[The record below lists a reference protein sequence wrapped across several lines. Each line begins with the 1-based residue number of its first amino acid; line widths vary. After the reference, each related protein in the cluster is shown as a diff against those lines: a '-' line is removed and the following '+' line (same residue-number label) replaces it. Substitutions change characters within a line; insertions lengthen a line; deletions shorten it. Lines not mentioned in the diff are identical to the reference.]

1 MKIQAKILRS
11 FAILAL
17 LLAVALVY
25 YPGLRGPFVLD
36 DHENII
42 SNGSI
47 AVHDLSLHA
56 LRDAMWSNDSGPLKR
71 PLAALSFA
79 LNHHLAGGFTSS
91 LWYKFVNLC
100 LHLTN
105 AVLLYF
111 LALALMRS
119 PVLAN
124 RLSPGEIPKVAAFAT
139 ALWALHPIQLTSV
152 LYVVQR
158 MNSMSALFVVSGLIV
173 FCHGR
178 QLLEKGNGKGIPIM
192 FGGML
197 IGLILG
203 MASKEN
209 AALMPLYM
217 LAIEL
222 TLYRRTLL
230 DSKTRNRLRLFYSAT
245 ILIPAI
251 VFFIYLVEHPGLL
264 HDAYLERR
272 FSVAERVMTES
283 RVLWFYV
290 SLILVPDAH
299 RLGLFHDDIPVSTAL
314 LNPPSTLF
322 SMLGI
327 GALLALA
334 VIRSRQYPIAGFAIL
349 WFLFG
354 HGLESSFFGLEIAF
368 EHRNYLPSFGILLG
382 ISYAINR
389 LHVVAGNLRGVIP
402 LLMLLL
408 ALALGTFT
416 WNRANIWSDPYTLA
430 ENAVHHHPDSPNAND
445 MAARVNLERG
455 ELSKSIYYIQNGAR
469 VAPDEVG
476 FRIDLHLLL
485 AGIADNISDEVMQ
498 ATQHGAGLDKIKI
511 NGLPDNIAKTLDN
524 DVLRL
529 YPKDYTE
536 NSIGDLLRNKAIS
549 AHGIMSL
556 DHLHNCIVAPPHAC
570 RSAYRET
577 LDWYTSAASN
587 NKTSPEYHALIL
599 SNTASLHAWKKNY
612 QRALEYI
619 VPAIQT
625 DPNRLYYRLLEAE
638 YLVHLARLDEARV
651 RMDIIGKN
659 KSLYRLQLLSHK
671 DMYNKLLQQLEGDT
685 SPRPSL

>member
-1 MKIQAKILRS
+1 MKTQAKILHS
-11 FAILAL
+11 FAIFAL
-17 LLAVALVY
+17 LLTVTLVY

-42 SNGSI
+42 SNRSI
-47 AVHDLSLHA
+47 AVHDLSLHT

-79 LNHHLAGGFTSS
+79 LNYHFAGGFSSS
-91 LWYKFVNLC
+91 LWYKSVNLC

-105 AVLLYF
+105 TVLLYF

-119 PVLAN
+119 PVLAR
-124 RLSPGEIPKVAAFAT
+124 RLSPGEMTKVAAFAT

-178 QLLEKGNGKGIPIM
+178 QLLEKGNGKGIPVM

-245 ILIPAI
+245 VLIPAI
-251 VFFIYLVEHPGLL
+251 VFFIYLGEHPGLL

-272 FSVAERVMTES
+272 FSVAERIMTES

-290 SLILVPDAH
+290 NLILLPDAH

-334 VIRSRQYPIAGFAIL
+334 IIRSKQYPLAGFAIL

-354 HGLESSFFGLEIAF
+354 HSLESSFFGLEIAF

-382 ISYAINR
+382 ISYATNR
-389 LHVVAGNLRGVIP
+389 LHIVAGNLRGIIP

-408 ALALGTFT
+408 VLAMGALT
-416 WNRANIWSDPYTLA
+416 WNRANIWSAPYTLA
-430 ENAVHHHPDSPNAND
+430 ENAVHHHPDSPSAND
-445 MAARVNLERG
+445 MAARINLERG
-455 ELSKSIYYIQNGAR
+455 ELSKSIYYIQKGAH

-476 FRIDLHLLL
+476 FRIDLYLLL
-485 AGIADNISDEVMQ
+485 ADIADNISDEVIQ
-498 ATQHGAGLDKIKI
+498 ATQHGMGLEKIKI
-511 NGLPDNIAKTLDN
+511 NGLPDNIVKTLDN
-524 DVLRL
+524 DDLHL
-529 YPKDYTE
+529 YPKDYPE
-536 NSIGDLLRNKAIS
+536 NSISDLLRNKAIS

-556 DHLHNCIVAPPHAC
+556 DHLHNCIVIPPHAC
-570 RSAYRET
+570 RSVYRQALE
-577 LDWYTSAASN
+577 WYTSATSN

-612 QRALEYI
+612 QKALEYVI
-619 VPAIQT
+619 PAIQT

-638 YLVHLARLDEARV
+638 YLIHLERFDEARV
-651 RMDIIGKN
+651 RMDIIEKN
-659 KSLYRLQLLSHK
+659 ESLYRPQLVSHK
-671 DMYNKLLQQLEGDT
+671 VMYNKLQLQLEKGAP
-685 SPRPSL
+685 PRQSR